1 MLARYRF
8 LPLLLMLLAASSC
21 SKKTAQEQA
30 AETAQTDGDEID
42 PYSNLVFTF
51 DEKVV
56 DEAQQN
62 RWDTTRYVMFSPN
75 IRGKF
80 KWTGDRELTFSPL
93 EPFRPSTVFSA
104 ALRPETLPSGK
115 QKLALNR
122 PRFHT
127 PYLDMAAPQVFYGSS
142 KRAAGTAELRANLVF
157 NYPVRPSDV
166 KARLKVTQGGKPV
179 AVEVNSA
186 EPDALVAVTFMQD
199 VPPGTPVQIDIA
211 PGLRPAAGTKATE
224 KVLTAQAEIPD
235 QSTLEVRELTGS
247 LLNGQPV
254 VTLLL
259 NQPVSA
265 TDVQPNLK
273 VTPAVAFSVEALE
286 SGLALRGGFEVGKT
300 YQVSLAAGTRGL
312 LGGSLG
318 EAFSQAV
325 SFGDER
331 PRLSF
336 TSSDKAMYLDALGN
350 RNLGLRINEVAK
362 VKVTIAKVYANNIQ
376 QLLRGE
382 KQYGY
387 PEYDEDEPRES
398 NTDENGD
405 YIDRSF
411 QYYDTENIGN
421 VLSERTIS
429 VDGLPKEGGLRLLNL
444 NLKDLEFQG
453 PMKGLYVIRVQD
465 TERQWLQVSKLVAV
479 TDLGLIVKQG
489 ATGGTVVFANSIR
502 TAEPLA
508 GVTVNLVSSNNQV
521 IGTTTTDKSG
531 VAQFDSAASMKRFTL
546 GMITAVKDADF
557 SFLDLTKSR
566 VETSRFEVGGLTSN
580 AAHYQA
586 FLYGDRNLYR
596 PGDTVRTNTVIR
608 TEDWKTPP
616 SGLPMKIRLLLPSG
630 KEYSSL
636 QQKLSAAGSF
646 ESRFILPPT
655 IMTGL
660 YTMEVLTGNDVL
672 LTSRQISVEE
682 FIPDRM
688 KVTVTAAPKT
698 VKPGQDVTASI
709 TAVNLFG
716 PPAADRKF
724 EVEFS
729 LKQKTFAPKGYDG
742 YSFTMNSGERRR
754 STNEDGETS
763 SESALTARF
772 EKTVREGTT
781 DAAGHG
787 TATYTVP
794 GYHDLGTL
802 EGVAFATVFDETGR
816 PVNRLATFDVQTQS
830 TMFGIAN
837 LPDLISTK
845 QPLTVKL
852 LALSPNGQP
861 ALAPAEIKVVR
872 LLWETVLER
881 QGGRYVY
888 NSQQREQTI
897 LRQTRSIRAATSF
910 SFTPIYS
917 GEYEVRV
924 SRPGASSYVTQ
935 RFYAYGY
942 GDTQANSFEVNNEGE
957 VTIEADKPKYAPGET
972 ANLLLKS
979 PFAGRILVTV
989 ERANV
994 LDHFYVTTDGKAAEV
1009 KIPIKAEHVPNVY
1022 VTATAVRAHTA
1033 QDRLPLTVA
1042 RGFLPLTVEKADSR
1056 LAVAIAAPAASR
1068 SQTWQTV
1075 EITTA
1080 PRAQL
1085 TLAVVDEGILQLK
1098 NYQTPDPHAYF
1109 YQKRALEVSA
1119 FDVYPFLLP
1128 ELGTSSSGGDAADL
1142 HKRTN
1147 PVPNRRVKL
1156 VSKWSGVLTADGDGK
1171 VRYRVRVPQ
1180 FSGALRI
1187 MAVAYKDDAFGSA
1200 EFTMKVADP
1209 VVISTALPR
1218 FMSPGDTIDVP
1229 VTLTNTTNKTLKV
1242 AVGFSSTGLERKP
1255 VSISKI
1261 KITFPYGSSGKEFRT
1276 VVRDSPNYAED
1287 SAFSEVTLLP
1297 GKERRLVF
1305 TSIYAKSVGIANVR
1319 IGARLIN
1326 GSVIIDN
1333 SPTNP
1338 PKSGRNIAVK
1348 DERTGSRG
1356 TFSETIELPIRP
1368 AASLEKRTGSGVI
1381 AGGATL
1387 LLNLKT
1393 DFLPTSLSSRLV
1405 VSRSPL
1411 TEFSKDLRY
1420 LLQYPY
1426 GCLEQTVSAAF
1437 PQLYYADLA
1446 ATLQQK
1452 TGAGPRAQRYNPN
1465 YHVQEAIRKIEAM
1478 QLYNGSLSYWPGGD
1492 YDNWWATA
1500 YAAHFLQEAQQA
1512 GFAVN
1517 KSVLDKVLKYLAFR
1531 LKKRE
1536 TEPYQYF
1543 DVSNIAR
1550 QRTIAS
1556 KEIAYSLYV
1565 LALAGRQDPVAM
1577 NYYRANRPLLTED
1590 SRFLLACTQSLLGNQ
1605 RAFRELLPTKFG
1617 SERAAR
1623 RALDG
1628 SFYSPIRDEGLI
1640 LNALVSTDPNNP
1652 QIPGIARQ
1660 LSRQMK
1666 QAYWLSTQESAFAL
1680 LALGKIARQNARSTA
1695 TATLFIDGKP
1705 AGNFDGKDLTLRN
1718 VANRNVSIRT
1728 TGKGSLYYFW
1738 ETEGI
1743 SASGQVKE
1751 EDAYLKVRRQ
1761 FLNRDG
1767 VPLGTPTFRQNDLV
1781 VVRISIE
1788 AGDAAGEVKNVAIT
1802 DLLPAGLEIE
1812 NPRIGALRELAWAKD
1827 AATPDY
1833 LDVRDDRINMFT
1845 TATGKPKH
1853 FYYLCRAVSKGTFKL
1868 GPVNADA
1875 MYNADYHSYN
1885 GAGTVRVR

>member
-1 MLARYRF
+1 MLSNSLRR
-8 LPLLLMLLAASSC
+8 LPLLLFLALFAASSC

-30 AETAQTDGDEID
+30 AAQLQTDGDEID

-62 RWDTTRYVMFSPN
+62 RWDTTRYVSFSPAV
-75 IRGKF
+75 RGKF

-93 EPFRPSTVFSA
+93 EPFRPSTVFKA
-104 ALRPETLPSGK
+104 ALRPETLPSDK

-122 PRFHT
+122 AKFHT
-127 PYLDMAAPQVFYGSS
+127 PYLDMSAPQVFYGSS

-157 NYPVRPSDV
+157 NYPVRPSDLRS
-166 KARLKVTQGGKPV
+166 RLKVTQDGNPV
-179 AVEVNSA
+179 AVEINSA
-186 EPDALVAVTFMQD
+186 EPDKLVAVSFMQD
-199 VPPGTPVQIDIA
+199 VRQGSPLQIDIA

-224 KVLTAQAEIPD
+224 QTLTTQAEVPD
-235 QSTLEVRELTGS
+235 QSELQVRELTGS

-254 VTLLL
+254 VTVLL
-259 NQPVSA
+259 NQPVTASDIQA
-265 TDVQPNLK
+265 NLK
-273 VTPAVAFSVEALE
+273 VTPTVAFSAEALE
-286 SGLALRGGFEVGKT
+286 SGFALRGGFEVGKT
-300 YQVSLAAGTRGL
+300 YQISLSAGTRGL
-312 LGGSLG
+312 LGGSLS
-318 EAFSQAV
+318 ENFSQAV
-325 SFGDER
+325 SFGDEH
-331 PRLSF
+331 PSLSF
-336 TSSDKAMYLDALGN
+336 TSTDKAMYLDALGA
-350 RNLGLRINEVAK
+350 RNLGLRINAVQK

-376 QLLRGE
+376 QFLRGE

-405 YIDRSF
+405 YVDRSF
-411 QYYDTENIGN
+411 RYYDTETVGNI
-421 VLSERTIS
+421 LSERTIS
-429 VDGLPKEGGLRLLNL
+429 VDGLPKEAGLRLLNL
-444 NLKDLEFQG
+444 NLKELEFQG
-453 PMKGLYVIRVQD
+453 PMKGLYVVRVQD

-479 TDLGLIVKQG
+479 TDVGLIVKQG

-502 TAEPLA
+502 TAEPMS

-531 VAQFDSAASMKRFTL
+531 VAQFDSAASMKRFSL
-546 GMITAVKDADF
+546 GMVTAVTDADF
-557 SFLDLTKSR
+557 SFLDLTQSR
-566 VETSRFEVGGLTSN
+566 VETSRFEVGGMTSN

-616 SGLPMKIRLLLPSG
+616 TGLPLKIRLLLPSG

-688 KVTVTAAPKT
+688 KVTVTTTPK
-698 VKPGQDVTASI
+698 VLKPEQEATANI

-729 LKQKTFAPKGYDG
+729 LKQKSFSPKKYPN
-742 YSFTMNSGERRR
+742 YSFDISSSTSLGDIDSHGWASSSPERI
-754 STNEDGETS
+754 G
-763 SESALTARF
+763 
-772 EKTVREGTT
+772 KTVRAGTT

-794 GYHDLGTL
+794 NYTDFGTL

-816 PVNRLATFDVQTQS
+816 PVNRLASFEVQTQA
-830 TMFGIAN
+830 TMFGIEN
-837 LPDLISTK
+837 LPSLVGTR

-852 LALSPNGQP
+852 LALTPTERPTTAQ
-861 ALAPAEIKVVR
+861 AEVKVVR
-872 LLWETVLER
+872 MLWETVLER

-888 NSQQREQTI
+888 NSQRRAQTI
-897 LRQTRSIRAATSF
+897 LNQTRTVGAETSF

-917 GEYEVRV
+917 GEYEVRI
-924 SRPGASSYVTQ
+924 SRPGASSFVTQ
-935 RFYAYGY
+935 QFYAYGY
-942 GDTQANSFEVNNEGE
+942 GDTQANAFEVNTEGE
-957 VTIEADKPKYAPGET
+957 VTIEADKPKYEPGET
-972 ANLLLKS
+972 AKLLLKT

-994 LDHFYVTTDGKAAEV
+994 LNHFYVNTDGKAAEV
-1009 KIPIKAEHVPNVY
+1009 EIPIKAEHVPNVY
-1022 VTATAVRAHTA
+1022 VTATAVRALNGT
-1033 QDRLPLTVA
+1033 DRLPLTVA

-1056 LAVAIAAPAASR
+1056 LAVAIAAPATSR
-1068 SQTWQTV
+1068 SQRWQTV
-1075 EITTA
+1075 EVNTA
-1080 PRAQL
+1080 PRAQV
-1085 TLAVVDEGILQLK
+1085 TLALVDEGILQLK

-1119 FDVYPFLLP
+1119 FDVYPFILP
-1128 ELGTSSSGGDAADL
+1128 ELGTSSSGGDAADMAR
-1142 HKRTN
+1142 RTN

-1156 VSKWSGVLTADGDGK
+1156 VAKWSGVLTADGDGK
-1171 VRYRVRVPQ
+1171 VRYKVRVPQ

-1187 MAVAYKDDAFGSA
+1187 MAVAYKDDGFGSA

-1218 FMSPGDTIDVP
+1218 FMSPDDTIDVP
-1229 VTLTNTTNKTLKV
+1229 VTLTNTTNKKLEIS
-1242 AVGFSSTGLERKP
+1242 VGC
-1255 VSISKI
+1255 ISKGPVLRAPKKGTSYVESEDI
-1261 KITFPYGSSGKEFRT
+1261 YHSRTLAPNAEERVRFRYVATGIGEAAITVKAAIVKYRNDHTDNATVIEEFT
-1276 VVRDSPNYAED
+1276 EI
-1287 SAFSEVTLLP
+1287 T
-1297 GKERRLVF
+1297 
-1305 TSIYAKSVGIANVR
+1305 
-1319 IGARLIN
+1319 
-1326 GSVIIDN
+1326 
-1333 SPTNP
+1333 
-1338 PKSGRNIAVK
+1338 
-1348 DERTGSRG
+1348 
-1356 TFSETIELPIRP
+1356 ELPIRP
-1368 AASLEKRTGSGVI
+1368 AASLEKRTGSGII

-1387 LLNLKT
+1387 PLNLQT
-1393 DFLPTSLSSRLV
+1393 DFLPSSLTSRLV

-1437 PQLYYADLA
+1437 PQLYYGDLA
-1446 ATLQQK
+1446 STLQQK
-1452 TGAGPRAQRYNPN
+1452 TGAAAKAQRYNPN

-1536 TEPYQYF
+1536 TEDYQYF
-1543 DVSNIAR
+1543 DVSHIAR
-1550 QRTIAS
+1550 QRTIAK

-1565 LALAGRQDPVAM
+1565 LALAGRQDPVAL
-1577 NYYRANRPLLTED
+1577 NYYRANRPLLAED
-1590 SRFLLACTQSLLGNQ
+1590 SRFLLACTQGLLGNQ
-1605 RAFRELLPTKFG
+1605 RQFRELLPTRFG
-1617 SERAAR
+1617 GETAAG

-1628 SFYSPIRDEGLI
+1628 SFYSPIRDEGLV
-1640 LNALVSTDPNNP
+1640 LNALVTTDPNNP
-1652 QIPGIARQ
+1652 QVPILARQ
-1660 LSRQMK
+1660 LSRQLR
-1666 QAYWLSTQESAFAL
+1666 QASWLNTQESAFAL

-1695 TATLFIDGKP
+1695 TATLTINGKP
-1705 AGNFDGKDLTLRN
+1705 AGNFTGKDLTITN

-1728 TGKGSLYYFW
+1728 AGKGSLYYFW

-1743 SASGQVKE
+1743 SASGQVRE
-1751 EDAYLKVRRQ
+1751 EDAYLKVRRF

-1767 VPLGTPTFRQNDLV
+1767 QPLGSPTFQQNDLV
-1781 VVRISIE
+1781 VVKITLE
-1788 AGDAAGEVKNVAIT
+1788 AGDAAGEIKNVAIT

-1812 NPRIGALRELAWAKD
+1812 NPRIGALRELNWATD
-1827 AATPDY
+1827 ATQPDY
-1833 LDVRDDRINMFT
+1833 LDVRDDRINLFT
-1845 TATGKPKH
+1845 TATGSPKS

-1875 MYNADYHSYN
+1875 MYNAEYHSYN
-1885 GAGTVRVR
+1885 GSGVVSVK